1 MKRGNSKRALSPVV
15 ASVLLVALVLVLA
28 SIIFLWARG
37 FIGEQIEKGD
47 KSISA
52 MCEEVSF
59 SFDLIEDPRSI
70 SGKYQIE
77 LVNNGNIPIFKFT
90 IVKKLAGSEER
101 FNFDI
106 TVKPQK
112 AIRRDLDLLID
123 GSPPEQITVYPVLLG
138 EVIGQ
143 NSNMP
148 YTCNDQGKV
157 EPL

>member
-90 IVKKLAGSEER
+90 IVKKLAGTEER
-101 FNFDI
+101 FDYDI
-106 TVKPQK
+106 TVQPQK
-112 AIRRDLDLLID
+112 AIREPLNLLID
-123 GSPPEQITVYPVLLG
+123 GKEPEQVTIYPVLLG
-138 EVIGQ
+138 EVVGE
-143 NSNMP
+143 NSNRG
-148 YTCNDQGKV
+148 YTCNDQGQV
-157 EPL
+157 ETL

>member
-106 TVKPQK
+106 TVNPQK